1 MSLRLDPNRSPG
13 ETEDVLRAAAA
24 VAWGSDA
31 LPEIERAIPSAAA
44 ALWRISQEPLGPT
57 DVEP

>member
-1 MSLRLDPNRSPG
+1 MSLRLDPNRTVS
-13 ETEDVLRAAAA
+13 ETEAALRAAAED
-24 VAWGSDA
+24 AWGVDA
-31 LPEIERAIPSAAA
+31 LPEIERAIPSAAT